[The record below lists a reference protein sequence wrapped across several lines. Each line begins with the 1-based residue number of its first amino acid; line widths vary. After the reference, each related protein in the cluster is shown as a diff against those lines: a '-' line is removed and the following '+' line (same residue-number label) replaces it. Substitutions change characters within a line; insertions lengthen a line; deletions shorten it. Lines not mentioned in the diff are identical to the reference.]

1 MKLFTLLSASALYAS
16 TTAWTVN
23 FHTRSNIGWNVHG
36 TKDVTCNTINWP
48 SGKATEDV
56 EYIKCVSSPP
66 FQLFISLFLC
76 LLLDMLHPSLGFT
89 DIHLASTPPQTTGPT
104 PRT

>member
-1 MKLFTLLSASALYAS
+1 MKLFTLLSASALSAS

-56 EYIKCVSSPP
+56 EYIKCVSSPS
-66 FQLFISLFLC
+66 FLSFIPLFLYR
-76 LLLDMLHPSLGFT
+76 LLDLLHPSLGFT
-89 DIHLASTPPQTTGPT
+89 DSQLVSTPPQTTGPT